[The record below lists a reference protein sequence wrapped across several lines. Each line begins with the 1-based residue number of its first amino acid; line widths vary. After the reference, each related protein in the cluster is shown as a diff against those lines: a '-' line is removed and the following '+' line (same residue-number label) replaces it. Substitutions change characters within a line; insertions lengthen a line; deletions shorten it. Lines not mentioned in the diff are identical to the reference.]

1 MRPLATPTLALA
13 ALLLA
18 TGTLAAQGRG
28 RRSSQSDEDWL
39 EQCREGR
46 NGNRGDE
53 RACEVRDVPVRRD
66 VKSLSLDGSALGGIS
81 VTAWDRDS
89 VHVSARMQ
97 SWASSQAEA
106 ERSLKDV
113 RIVAEGGTIRATG
126 PGGDAS
132 ERNRWSVSYDVWV
145 PRRMDLDL
153 RAHNGG
159 IRVDGVSGRMTL
171 DTENGGIALLGA
183 GGDVRAHTQNGGLN
197 VQLEGKKW
205 DGTGLDAETEN
216 GGVRLSVPDGYSARL
231 ETGTVNGGIRTD
243 IPVTLSGNISRRI
256 SLTLGSGGAPVRAMT
271 TNGGVIIQRD

>member
-46 NGNRGDE
+46 YGNRGDE

-89 VHVSARMQ
+89 VHVSARIVAM
-97 SWASSQAEA
+97 ARTQADA
-106 ERSLKDV
+106 ERHLKEV
-113 RIVAEGGTIRATG
+113 RIATEGGTIRASG
-126 PGGDAS
+126 SRDGDDDT
-132 ERNRWSVSYDVWV
+132 RQIVSYDVYV
-145 PRRMDLDL
+145 PRHMDLDL

-159 IRVDGVSGRMTL
+159 LRVEGVTGKMSLETV
-171 DTENGGIALLGA
+171 NGGLSLEGT
-183 GGDVRAHTQNGGLN
+183 GGDVRAYAQNGGLN
-197 VQLEGKKW
+197 VRLTGTHW
-205 DGTGLDAETEN
+205 DGAGLDAQTEN
-216 GGVRLSVPDGYSARL
+216 GGVRLIVPEGYSARL

-243 IPVTLSGNISRRI
+243 IPLTVSGRI
-256 SLTLGSGGAPVRAMT
+256 SQRINLTLGSGGAPVRATT
-271 TNGGVIIQRD
+271 TNGGVIIARD

>member
-1 MRPLATPTLALA
+1 V
-13 ALLLA
+13 
-18 TGTLAAQGRG
+18 
-28 RRSSQSDEDWL
+28 RR
-39 EQCREGR
+39 
-46 NGNRGDE
+46 
-53 RACEVRDVPVRRD
+53 EVR
-66 VKSLSLDGSALGGIS
+66 SLSVDGSDNGGVS
-81 VTAWDRDS
+81 ATAWDRDS

-97 SWASSQAEA
+97 TWASSQAEA